1 MANLVRERTRRLRE
15 QDIERLRQIWD
26 AGIASGSAGEM
37 DMKKL
42 RREAR
47 ARLKGAAKAQQQAS
61 HTRA

>member
-1 MANLVRERTRRLRE
+1 MPNIVREGMRKLR
-15 QDIERLRQIWD
+15 QQGIKRLRQMWD

-47 ARLKGAAKAQQQAS
+47 ARLKGAATAAG
-61 HTRA
+61 